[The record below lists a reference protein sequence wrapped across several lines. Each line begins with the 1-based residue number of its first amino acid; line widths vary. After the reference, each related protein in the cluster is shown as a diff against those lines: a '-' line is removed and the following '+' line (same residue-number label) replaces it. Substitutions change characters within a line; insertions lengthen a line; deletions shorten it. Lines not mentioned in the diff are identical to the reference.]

1 MGDRASE
8 LWPDGVKPNI
18 GDLATAKSI
27 GKMGR
32 AIRVWEAC
40 PKCNRERWV
49 KRNARGTCCQYCM
62 TPPTYYGSENN
73 RWNETKK
80 TITKSGVRVY
90 VTSDHPFF
98 VMAHKCSRDYAILEH
113 RLVMATHLSR
123 CLESW
128 EVVHHIDGDNCN
140 NSLDNLVLLPNQ
152 AMHTAYTLL
161 QVAMRNLEARVTL
174 LEAENTLLKT
184 QLTSLGY
191 GNTELSGGTSDA
203 R

>member
-8 LWPDGVKPNI
+8 LWPNGVKPNI
-18 GDLATAKSI
+18 GDSVATRSI

-40 PKCNRERWV
+40 PKCGHERWV

-62 TPPTYYGSENN
+62 TPPTYYGAENN

-80 TITKSGVRVY
+80 TVTKSGIRVY
-90 VTSDHPFF
+90 VTPDHPFF
-98 VMAHKCSRDYAILEH
+98 PLAHRCAKYGYAILEH
-113 RLVMATHLSR
+113 RLVMATQLNR

-140 NSLDNLVLLPNQ
+140 KLLD
-152 AMHTAYTLL
+152 
-161 QVAMRNLEARVTL
+161 
-174 LEAENTLLKT
+174 K
-184 QLTSLGY
+184 Y
-191 GNTELSGGTSDA
+191 GNIF
-203 R
+203 